1 MGSWTCDLTSVKTA
15 CNFAADYCHKA
26 GIQNKAE
33 NAHWKMKLIR
43 KNLFELTESYNSA
56 YTSESHLQSSND
68 FNIAVPFLTSRRPWW
83 ANVIVMRLIE
93 LSGPRR
99 FSKWNL
105 CARKSKSAIGQHIMR
120 RSIIQS
126 HISDRISHEWFHL
139 NGSWYFRRSKMDFKT
154 RRSNWVEVKMCINV
168 LRA

>member
-68 FNIAVPFLTSRRPWW
+68 FNKAVFFLTSRRPWW

-105 CARKSKSAIGQHIMR
+105 CARKSKSAIG
-120 RSIIQS
+120 RSAYYEAIHHTIAYFWPDLSRVVSFKRQLVFQAF
-126 HISDRISHEWFHL
+126 E
-139 NGSWYFRRSKMDFKT
+139 NGLQNPEKQLSWS
-154 RRSNWVEVKMCINV
+154 
-168 LRA
+168 